1 MMAQTAMFAGLVV
14 DENGKAAEVKMVGQ
28 EACYVVDDDG
38 FLRHI
43 DAEKVDR
50 QVMRF
55 MRGQVEDNREIA
67 VDAMLDMM
75 GKDDIFTKAALENSI
90 NNMEDAIGQ
99 PIPEQARQWLGMLG
113 FHIEIDFE
121 GNVTNINLPSAPEED
136 L

>member
-1 MMAQTAMFAGLVV
+1 MAQTAMFAGLVV
-14 DENGKAAEVKMVGQ
+14 DENGHAAQVKMVGQ
-28 EACYVVDDDG
+28 NACYVVDDDG

-55 MRGQVEDNREIA
+55 MRGQVEDNRA
-67 VDAMLDMM
+67 MALDAMLDMM

-90 NNMEDAIGQ
+90 NNLEDVVGQ

-113 FHIEIDFE
+113 FHIQIDFE